1 MALFWQN
8 LCCFSCWEGKIV
20 KDSWLPANKSLGHWQ
35 VLKGNCQN
43 LPLHSPLIPQSLK
56 FSHWPSKPWHSREKT
71 SHLLSKRL
79 VLQKP
84 LGIELWRILPN
95 LPRGAVFV
103 ENPSVNRWIFS
114 TKNRGLWMSV
124 NCSNMQRDTWPKKK
138 LKVPA
143 ICTTKNIKGNARQ
156 HFQTWS
162 THLREV
168 QAKIVSNV
176 LHMNWFFRDYNSVIP
191 NFWSPVGYMNLV
203 NLRPPALNI

>member
-20 KDSWLPANKSLGHWQ
+20 EDSWLPANKSLGHWQ

-114 TKNRGLWMSV
+114 TKIVASGCLLIAPICREIPG
-124 NCSNMQRDTWPKKK
+124 QRRNWKF
-138 LKVPA
+138 
-143 ICTTKNIKGNARQ
+143 RQ
-156 HFQTWS
+156 SAQ
-162 THLREV
+162 
-168 QAKIVSNV
+168 QKI
-176 LHMNWFFRDYNSVIP
+176 
-191 NFWSPVGYMNLV
+191 
-203 NLRPPALNI
+203 